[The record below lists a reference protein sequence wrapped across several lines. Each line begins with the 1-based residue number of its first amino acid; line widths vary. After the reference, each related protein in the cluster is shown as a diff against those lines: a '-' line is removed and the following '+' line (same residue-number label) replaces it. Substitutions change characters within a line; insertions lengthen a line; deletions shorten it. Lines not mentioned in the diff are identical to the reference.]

1 MPTSDIK
8 GMYSR
13 NWVKALLLHFYF
25 LPLLHFYFLP
35 LLHFISWQ
43 SCIFISWPLCT
54 FISCPSCSLAL
65 LFLAPLALLFLF
77 TLRNT
82 FILAPL
88 ALFSAPCDNSAHDQG
103 QSSLENAKKIFGMA
117 IAIPGI
123 LCLHLLHHL
132 LAEAADL
139 GRALDHH
146 VLRALV
152 PMYVCSVKKVSEKN

>member
-13 NWVKALLLHFYF
+13 NWIKALLLHFYF

-35 LLHFISWQ
+35 LLHFISCQ

-82 FILAPL
+82 LILAPL

-103 QSSLENAKKIFGMA
+103 QSSWENAKKYLGWPLLYLAYSVSTFSTTCLPKLQTLVEHWITMFSELSY
-117 IAIPGI
+117 
-123 LCLHLLHHL
+123 LCT
-132 LAEAADL
+132 
-139 GRALDHH
+139 
-146 VLRALV
+146 
-152 PMYVCSVKKVSEKN
+152 YVQLKK